1 MQLIVP
7 GHILHFFESVHE
19 VASPSNE
26 EQEQSGLK
34 DSGSPSIGETSGI
47 ELEKQFIDSK
57 TMGMEE
63 YFEEILL
70 PVMRLLDRLLERNKL
85 FLFVVL

>member
-1 MQLIVP
+1 MKKKMKKKYLPEHEKDSSMQLIVP

-63 YFEEILL
+63 
-70 PVMRLLDRLLERNKL
+70 
-85 FLFVVL
+85 

>member
-26 EQEQSGLK
+26 EQEHSELK
-34 DSGSPSIGETSGI
+34 DGCSSIAATPWT

-57 TMGMEE
+57 TMEMEE
-63 YFEEILL
+63 YFQEILIPL
-70 PVMRLLDRLLERNKL
+70 MRLLDRFLKNNK
-85 FLFVVL
+85 FISFC